1 MIINIV
7 WEFDLR
13 YLSSQGDLKEFG
25 IDSLKDYDD
34 LHTNDKRK
42 VYEKFS
48 NVNNVPLKVD
58 LSEFWRE
65 PEYAYEEDITE
76 FLKDKWGYTVK
87 RWNKEWCIE
96 DHIEDHMYFI
106 CNV

>member
-1 MIINIV
+1 MIISIV

-25 IDSLKDYDD
+25 VDSLEAYDD

-42 VYEKFS
+42 VYEKFA

-58 LSEFWRE
+58 LSEYWRE
-65 PEYAYEEDITE
+65 PEHAYEEDITE
-76 FLKDKWGYTVK
+76 FLKDKWGHSVK

-96 DHIEDHMYFI
+96 DHIEDHMDFI
-106 CNV
+106 YNV